1 MPAGPAGG
9 REREILTAIVETF
22 IASGEPVGSRTLAR
36 SSREGLSAATIRNVM
51 ADLADAGFLEQ
62 PHASAGRVPTAEAY
76 RYYVEQLSGEAHL
89 SHENQSIIQDTLAG
103 GTDGEECMERTSHVL
118 SLISHS
124 VGVTVATA
132 GPRNA
137 LEHVYFSRLSDQ
149 KVLAVVVTRSG
160 VVRGRVLRLDIPQS
174 DLDLAA
180 RYINENF
187 RGWTM
192 DDMRAELARRI
203 EKERSEYER
212 LMKSIEQLYQQ
223 GALASSDDT
232 QAVFVEGAA
241 NLVTGSED
249 RSRLQDMLRT
259 LEEKEKVV
267 KLLGA
272 YLDTRQEAVRVV
284 IGLDEALPASN
295 LQNFVLIGAPARVG
309 GEVMGS
315 LAVIGPTRREPGSN
329 QRRLAQDRKPSRLR
343 PSAMR
348 FWTDWLA
355 CRRNS
360 TMPASARCGNSRNSA
375 NSPRPMSSGLFC
387 RSLTVLSAR

>member
-89 SHENQSIIQDTLAG
+89 SRENQSIISDSLTG
-103 GTDGEECMERTSHVL
+103 VTDVQEFMERTSHVL

-124 VGVTVATA
+124 VGVTVATT
-132 GPRNA
+132 GPQNA

-160 VVRGRVLRLDIPQS
+160 VVRDRVLRLDIQQA

-192 DDMRAELARRI
+192 GDMRAELARRL
-203 EKERSEYER
+203 EQERSEYDR

-223 GALASSDDT
+223 GALASSEDT

-241 NLVTGSED
+241 NLVTHHAGQVD
-249 RSRLQDMLRT
+249 RNRLQDMLRT

-295 LQNFVLIGAPARVG
+295 LQNFVLIGAPARFG

-315 LAVIGPTRREPGSN
+315 LAVIGPTRLDYQHTMSAVSYIA
-329 QRRLAQDRKPSRLR
+329 RLFDKLLNESE
-343 PSAMR
+343 
-348 FWTDWLA
+348 
-355 CRRNS
+355 
-360 TMPASARCGNSRNSA
+360 
-375 NSPRPMSSGLFC
+375 
-387 RSLTVLSAR
+387 